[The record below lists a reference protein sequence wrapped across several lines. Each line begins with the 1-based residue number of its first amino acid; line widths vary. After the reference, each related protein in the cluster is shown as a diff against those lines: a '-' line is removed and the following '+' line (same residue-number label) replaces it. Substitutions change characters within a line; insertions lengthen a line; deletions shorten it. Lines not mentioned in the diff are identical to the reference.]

1 MAVIT
6 ARDTLFLNT
15 TIYNYLWNATS
26 PTIKL
31 IKNILPF
38 MVPMDNMGILH
49 IVSRYLS
56 LLIKPIC
63 FPP

>member
-31 IKNILPF
+31 VKNILPF

-49 IVSRYLS
+49 IVSNHY
-56 LLIKPIC
+56 
-63 FPP
+63 